1 VIGNS
6 RLEAAI
12 YAQPQHVY
20 LDLDG
25 RLDAQFYFAVHSA
38 DGRPLP
44 RDVTVTPEAMWG
56 PPLADGRTITPAEWQ
71 DWLEIQPV
79 DPKDKKSSQFTH
91 VVTVSLPVDPVSIPG
106 QYPFRLRLQSKT
118 EPEQTS
124 ASLTAVSFTIGRQRR
139 ELARLLPHVFQRTF
153 GPGENVLSAY
163 LGAMV
168 ALQEPDMTIL
178 NSLARTFDP
187 ELADDAYIPFL
198 AQWVNMSDLLDEDD
212 SFPGGM
218 QRLRNLILDVI
229 HLAQWRGTRTGL
241 LMFLETATGLTDF
254 QIDESESQPYHVIV
268 SCPQEAVPLRAF
280 VDKII
285 KREKPAYVTHELR
298 FRIAAGS

>member
-1 VIGNS
+1 
-6 RLEAAI
+6 LTAAI

-25 RLDAQFYFAVHSA
+25 RLDAQFYFAVRSA
-38 DGRPLP
+38 DGRPLSH
-44 RDVTVTPEAMWG
+44 DVTVKPEAMWG
-56 PPLADGRTITPAEWQ
+56 PPLANGRIIDPGEWQ

-79 DPKDKKSSQFTH
+79 DPADKKPFQFTH
-91 VVTVSLPVDPVSIPG
+91 VVTVSLPVDPAPVPG
-106 QYPFRLRLQSKT
+106 QYPFRLRLQSIT
-118 EPEQTS
+118 EPEQMS
-124 ASLTAVSFTIGRQRR
+124 APLTAVSFTVGRQRK

-168 ALQEPDMTIL
+168 ALQEPDVTIL
-178 NSLARTFDP
+178 GSLARYFDP
-187 ELADDAYIPFL
+187 EFADDAYIPFL
-198 AQWVNMSDLLDEDD
+198 AQWVNMSDLLDENNT
-212 SFPGGM
+212 FPGGM

-241 LMFLETATGLTDF
+241 RMFLETATGLTDF
-254 QIDESESQPYHVIV
+254 QVAESESQPYHVIV
-268 SCPQEAVPLRAF
+268 SCPPEAVSLRAF

-285 KREKPAYVTHELR
+285 EREKPAYVTHELR
-298 FRIAAGS
+298 FRVAAGS